1 MNRRSFRAR
10 GIRFAAI
17 AGATAL
23 VMVGC
28 SHKTTAT
35 KPGAPSTSTP
45 AASAA
50 PPVCPLTGQPAPG
63 GTVPNRPA
71 LAIKMENSPES
82 RPPTGLDTA
91 DIVYEEAVEGGITRF
106 GVVYQCQDAARVEP
120 VRSARLEDIDILSQF
135 GKPLFGDAGG
145 SPPTEA
151 ALSTAE
157 KAGTLV
163 RVSSFGPAG
172 GAYHRD
178 PARHNDEHSLYTSTP
193 ELYSR
198 AETKGLPAPKPVF
211 PYSASA
217 PAGGIPGATVHVGFS
232 QYSDVVWRWDAASST
247 YKRYYAATPA
257 NDSTGKQISTTN
269 VIVQSVPVTMSSFI
283 EDPSGSHQPIA
294 TLTGTG
300 ASLVCRNGTCVRGT
314 WTRPSSSDITKYL
327 DGSGAPVPLA
337 PGPTWVDLAPASV
350 TGPGPIPVAQVTATA
365 H

>member
-10 GIRFAAI
+10 GIRFAAV

-23 VMVGC
+23 VMSGC
-28 SHKTTAT
+28 SHKTTTGKPAT
-35 KPGAPSTSTP
+35 TSSAP
-45 AASAA
+45 AASAV

-71 LAIKMENSPES
+71 LAIKVENSPES

-106 GVVYQCQDAARVEP
+106 VVVYQCQDAARVEP
-120 VRSARLEDIDILSQF
+120 VRSARLQDIDILSQF

-151 ALSTAE
+151 ALTAAE

-178 PARHNDEHSLYTSTP
+178 PARHNDEHSLYTSTQ

-198 AETKGLPAPKPVF
+198 PEAKGLPAPKPVF
-211 PYSASA
+211 TYSAS
-217 PAGGIPGATVHVGFS
+217 PTAGGIPGATVHVGFS
-232 QYSDVVWRWDAASST
+232 QYSDVFWRWDAGSST
-247 YKRYYAATPA
+247 YKRFYGTTPA
-257 NDSTGKQISTTN
+257 NDSSGKQISTTN
-269 VIVQSVPVTMSSFI
+269 VTVQSVAITMSTFI

-294 TLTGTG
+294 TLIGSG
-300 ASLVCRNGTCVRGT
+300 AAYVCRAGTCVKGT
-314 WTRPSSSDITKYL
+314 WSRPSAADVTKYL
-327 DGSGAPVPLA
+327 DASGAPIPLA
-337 PGPTWVDLAPASV
+337 PGATWVELAPASV
-350 TGPGPIPVAQVTATA
+350 TGTGPIPVAQVTVGP
-365 H
+365 

>member
-10 GIRFAAI
+10 GFRFAAV

-23 VMVGC
+23 VMSGC
-28 SHKTTAT
+28 SHKTTAG
-35 KPGAPSTSTP
+35 KPATSSSAP

-63 GTVPNRPA
+63 GTIPNRPA
-71 LAIKMENSPES
+71 LAIKVENSPES

-91 DIVYEEAVEGGITRF
+91 DTVYEEAVEGGITRF
-106 GVVYQCQDAARVEP
+106 VVVYQCQDAARVEP
-120 VRSARLEDIDILSQF
+120 VRSARLQDIDILSQF

-151 ALSTAE
+151 ALTAAV

-178 PARHNDEHSLYTSTP
+178 PARHNDDHSLYTSTQ

-198 AETKGLPAPKPVF
+198 PEAKGLPAPKPVF
-211 PYSASA
+211 TYSPSA
-217 PAGGIPGATVHVGFS
+217 PAGGIPGASVHVGFS
-232 QYSDVVWRWDAASST
+232 QYSDVFWRLDAGSGS
-247 YKRYYAATPA
+247 YKRFYGTTPA
-257 NDSTGKQISTTN
+257 NDSSGKQISTTN
-269 VIVQSVPVTMSSFI
+269 VIVQSVAVTMSSFI

-294 TLTGTG
+294 TLVGSG
-300 ASLVCRNGTCVRGT
+300 ASLVCRNGTCVPGT
-314 WTRPSSSDITKYL
+314 WHRASPSDITSYV
-327 DGSGAPVPLA
+327 DASGTPVPLA
-337 PGPTWVDLAPASV
+337 PGPTWVELTPASA